1 MTGEDPK
8 HEFLTPAPAADFWLR
23 LVAAS
28 PVAMAGADWHNR
40 VVAWNRSCER
50 LLGLPAAKMMGQSI
64 LCAVPENRRRA
75 LGRLLERSRAGRS
88 IHFEI
93 HFNTPDGQA
102 RNLMVMLCPMPDPAW
117 ANSPGPPSAIP
128 AGPHEAART
137 GVAAWLVDQTLS
149 RRTAQR
155 LAQEQ
160 KMASLGTLAGGIAHH
175 FNNILGGVAT
185 YVDFALTSGDPT
197 AMKRALQITSQ
208 AAARAGRIT
217 SSLLS
222 FATADHQ
229 RTDLSDLT
237 EVILT
242 VAHLMEKPLADAGI
256 VLKLDI
262 EPGPVFPIQTAQINR
277 VLRNLL
283 DNARESMPGGG
294 KITIG
299 VIFDKAVAVL
309 TVADTGCGIAK
320 EDMARVF
327 DPFFTTKSSSAPGEA
342 DHAGLGLC
350 AVHGIVE
357 NIGGCIEVA
366 SQPGKGAK
374 FSIFLPATG

>member
-1 MTGEDPK
+1 
-8 HEFLTPAPAADFWLR
+8 
-23 LVAAS
+23 
-28 PVAMAGADWHNR
+28 
-40 VVAWNRSCER
+40 VVAWNQSCER
-50 LLGLPAAKMMGQSI
+50 LLGLPAAKMLGQSI

-75 LGRLLERSRAGRS
+75 LGRLLERCRGGRS

-102 RNLMVMLCPMPDPAW
+102 RSLMVMLCPMPDPTSA
-117 ANSPGPPSAIP
+117 SPEPHD
-128 AGPHEAART
+128 AGKT

-160 KMASLGTLAGGIAHH
+160 KMASLGTLAGGVAHH

-208 AAARAGRIT
+208 AAARAGKIT
-217 SSLLS
+217 NSLLS

-237 EVILT
+237 EVIMT
-242 VAHLMEKPLADAGI
+242 VAHLAEKPLADAGI
-256 VLKLDI
+256 VLKLDL
-262 EPGPVFPIQTAQINR
+262 EPGTVFPIETAQINR

-294 KITIG
+294 EIAIG

-320 EDMARVF
+320 EDLGRVF
-327 DPFFTTKSSSAPGEA
+327 DPFFTTKGSSAPGEA

-350 AVHGIVE
+350 TVHGLVQKM
-357 NIGGCIEVA
+357 GGCIEVT

-374 FSIFLPATG
+374 FSIFLPLAHGHEAGRP